1 MNRRELRWYKH
12 EIRSYKKNRMEH
24 LMPDRRSPM
33 IRVELMNLR
42 ENRRKRK
49 KESMEWMTKMLLL
62 LKEAHRLQ
70 VFD

>member
-1 MNRRELRWYKH
+1 
-12 EIRSYKKNRMEH
+12 
-24 LMPDRRSPM
+24 MPDRRSPM